1 MSPIQLAGIISAYF
15 AALLV
20 ISAITGKKAGNR
32 TFFLGDRKSPWYI
45 VAFGMIGASLSGV
58 TFISV
63 PGEVGASM
71 FSYMQIVMGYLLGY
85 IIIANVLMPLYYKL
99 ELTSIYVYL
108 KNRFGNTSYKT
119 GSFFFLVSRIIG
131 ASFRLYL
138 VAMVLDRFVLS
149 AWGVP
154 FWFSVAITI
163 VLIWIYS
170 FRAGIKTIIWTDT
183 LQTFFMLVAVG
194 LSIYFISRELD
205 FALSDLVK
213 NVSESHYSRIFEWA
227 WKPRNNFFKYFFSG
241 AFISIVM
248 TGLDQDMMQK
258 NLSCRN
264 IGEAKKN
271 MYWMSSSLIIVN
283 MLFLILGAL
292 LYIYAGSKGVIIE
305 NFSEPGLVKDCPIE
319 LLNTRTT
326 LFECEKT
333 DQLFP
338 FLALRHL
345 TPVAGLVFI
354 LGLIAAAYSS
364 ADSALTALTTS
375 FCVDFLGFKEDS
387 NRIKT
392 RYLVHIGFS
401 LLLFSTI
408 IVFRLLNN
416 ESVINSLFRL
426 AGYTYGPLLGLYSFG
441 LFTRLKIK
449 DRWVPAVAFF
459 SPVLCGILSLKS
471 SQWFGGYE
479 FGFELL
485 IFNGLLTFIGL
496 LFLAIRSGKNRAN
509 SPQEFT
515 GQRV

>member
-1 MSPIQLAGIISAYF
+1 MSPAQLSVIISTYF
-15 AALLV
+15 IALLI
-20 ISAITGKKAGNR
+20 ISAITGKTASNR
-32 TFFLGDRKSPWYI
+32 TFFLGNRRSPWYI

-71 FSYMQIVMGYLLGY
+71 FSYMQIVLGYLLGY
-85 IIIANVLMPLYYKL
+85 IIIANILMPLYYRL
-99 ELTSIYVYL
+99 NLTSIYVYL
-108 KNRFGNTSYKT
+108 QKRFGNVSYKT
-119 GSFFFLVSRIIG
+119 GSFFFLISRVIG

-163 VLIWIYS
+163 ILIWIYS

-183 LQTFFMLVAVG
+183 LQTFFMLLAVG
-194 LSIYFISRELD
+194 FSIYFISRELD
-205 FALSDLVK
+205 FTITDLFK
-213 NVSESHYSRIFEWA
+213 KVSESHYSKIFVWD

-264 IGEAKKN
+264 IREAKKN

-283 MLFLILGAL
+283 MLFLMLGAL
-292 LYIYAGSKGVIIE
+292 LYIYASSKGIIIE
-305 NFSEPGLVKDCPIE
+305 NFSEPELIKDCPIE
-319 LLNTRTT
+319 LLNSRNT
-326 LFECEKT
+326 LFECERT

-375 FCVDFLGFKEDS
+375 FCVDFLGFREDS

-392 RYLVHIGFS
+392 RYLVHVGFS

-416 ESVINSLFRL
+416 ESVINSLFKL

-449 DRWVPAVAFF
+449 DPWVPLIAFF
-459 SPVLCGILSLKS
+459 SPILCGILSLKS
-471 SQWFGGYE
+471 KQWFGGYE

-496 LFLAIRSGKNRAN
+496 LFLVKRLSKNKIN
-509 SPQEFT
+509 N
-515 GQRV
+515 

>member
-1 MSPIQLAGIISAYF
+1 MSSIQ
-15 AALLV
+15 LLV
-20 ISAITGKKAGNR
+20 IISIYFLTLLIISVITGKTSSNL
-32 TFFLGDRKSPWYI
+32 TFFLGNRRSPWYI

-85 IIIANVLMPLYYKL
+85 IIIANVLMPLYYRL
-99 ELTSIYVYL
+99 NLTSIYVYL
-108 KNRFGNTSYKT
+108 QKRFGGTSYKT
-119 GSFFFLVSRIIG
+119 GSFFFIISRIIG

-149 AWGVP
+149 SWGIP
-154 FWFSVAITI
+154 FWYSVAITI

-183 LQTFFMLVAVG
+183 LQTFFMLLAVG

-205 FALSDLVK
+205 LTLPDLFK
-213 NVSESHYSRIFEWA
+213 KVSESRYSQIFVWD

-258 NLSCRN
+258 NLSCKN
-264 IGEAKKN
+264 IREAKKN
-271 MYWMSSSLIIVN
+271 MYWMSSSLIVVN
-283 MLFLILGAL
+283 MLFLLLGAL
-292 LYIYAGSKGVIIE
+292 LYIYAGSKCAIIE
-305 NFSEPGLVKDCPIE
+305 NFGDPGLIKDCPIK
-319 LLNTRTT
+319 LFNSAAMV
-326 LFECEKT
+326 FECEKT

-338 FLALRHL
+338 FLALRYL
-345 TPVAGLVFI
+345 TPAAGIVFI

-387 NRIKT
+387 NRIKI

-401 LLLFSTI
+401 ILLFLTI
-408 IVFRLLNN
+408 IIFRLLNN
-416 ESVINSLFRL
+416 ESVINSLFKL

-441 LFTRLKIK
+441 LFTKLKIR
-449 DRWVPAVAFF
+449 DRWVPLIAFL
-459 SPVLCGILSLKS
+459 SPVLCGILSFKS
-471 SQWFGGYE
+471 KQWFNGYE

-485 IFNGLLTFIGL
+485 VFNGLLTFLGL
-496 LFLAIRSGKNRAN
+496 LLLVRRIKKDKTAISIDL
-509 SPQEFT
+509 
-515 GQRV
+515 

>member
-1 MSPIQLAGIISAYF
+1 VSAVQLSVIISLYF
-15 AALLV
+15 AALLI
-20 ISAITGKKAGNR
+20 ISVITGRKSTNL
-32 TFFLGDRKSPWYI
+32 TFFLGNRRSPWYV

-71 FSYMQIVMGYLLGY
+71 FTYMQIVLGYLLGY
-85 IIIANVLMPLYYKL
+85 ILIANILLPLYYKL
-99 ELTSIYVYL
+99 NLTSIYVYL
-108 KNRFGNTSYKT
+108 QKRFGNTSYRT
-119 GSFFFLVSRIIG
+119 GSFFFIISRIVG

-149 AWGVP
+149 SWGIP
-154 FWFSVAITI
+154 FWYSVAITI
-163 VLIWIYS
+163 ILIWIYS

-183 LQTFFMLVAVG
+183 LQTFFMLAAVG
-194 LSIYFISRELD
+194 LSIYFISMEMNLT
-205 FALSDLVK
+205 LSDLFERI
-213 NVSESHYSRIFEWA
+213 SESRYSRVFIWD
-227 WKPRNNFFKYFFSG
+227 WRPRNNFFKYFFSG

-271 MYWMSSSLIIVN
+271 MYWMSSSLIVVN
-283 MLFLILGAL
+283 MLFLMLGAL

-305 NFSEPGLVKDCPIE
+305 NFADPELIKDCPIK
-319 LLNTRTT
+319 LFNNVSLI
-326 LFECEKT
+326 FECEKT

-338 FLALRHL
+338 FLALRYMK
-345 TPVAGLVFI
+345 PVAGIAFT
-354 LGLIAAAYSS
+354 LGLVAAAYSS

-387 NRIKT
+387 NRIKI

-401 LLLFSTI
+401 VLLFLTI
-408 IVFRLLNN
+408 IIFRLSNN
-416 ESVINSLFRL
+416 ESVINSLFTL

-441 LFTRLKIK
+441 LFTKLKIR
-449 DRWVPAVAFF
+449 DRWVPLIAFL
-459 SPVLCGILSLKS
+459 SPLLCGIISLKS
-471 SQWFGGYE
+471 VQWFNGYE

-485 IFNGLLTFIGL
+485 VFNGLLTFLGL
-496 LFLAIRSGKNRAN
+496 LVLSLRMKYRQKPESSK
-509 SPQEFT
+509 Q
-515 GQRV
+515 